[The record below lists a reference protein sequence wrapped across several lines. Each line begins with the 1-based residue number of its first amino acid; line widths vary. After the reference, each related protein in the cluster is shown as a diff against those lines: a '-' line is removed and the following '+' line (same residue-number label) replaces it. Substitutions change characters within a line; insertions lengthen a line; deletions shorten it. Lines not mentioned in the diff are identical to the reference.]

1 MSLNSPHGDPNRSLG
16 PSLSYPYIILGAVL
30 SPSPPLAA
38 FSQTGSKAGIAAG
51 SGDRAREQSFSILYP
66 PSCDSMLSKPIYT
79 LVPVFDI
86 LVPPKS
92 NARHCRPG
100 SSKVH
105 FNFVDGR
112 ESDHDTYLYAILWV
126 GMAPTWSRHAAY
138 GSLTTLT
145 SASEVPRFPFDF
157 HDKITWTMDCQV
169 DWAAGRCLQLSHR
182 GILWQFF
189 QLRDHRACCR

>member
-145 SASEVPRFPFDF
+145 SASEVPRFPGSHSTFMT
-157 HDKITWTMDCQV
+157 KSRGLWTAK
-169 DWAAGRCLQLSHR
+169 WTGQLDVAFNSVTEVSY
-182 GILWQFF
+182 GSSSN
-189 QLRDHRACCR
+189 